1 MILRAEDL
9 GGGYGSR
16 RVVNGIHLDIR
27 AGEWLSVVGGN
38 GSGKSTL
45 VRLLSRILKPSQGRV
60 LFQGQDLQR
69 WDPRILS
76 RHMAVLPQQPR
87 VPSGL
92 TVTQLVSLGRS
103 PHQPWWQWQVSGT
116 GQARVQWALEQV
128 DLLGDAQ
135 RWVEELSGGERQRAF
150 LALALAQDPQILLL
164 DEPTTFLDLRY
175 QLELLEVL
183 RRLHQ
188 QGLTVITVLHD
199 LNLAARYSQRIALMH
214 QGSVVDVGSP
224 EAVLT
229 PEKLRQVF
237 GLECERLQ
245 TPVGFQLCP
254 ISSVAGIPQAVV
266 CS

>member
-1 MILRAEDL
+1 MLRAEDL
-9 GGGYGSR
+9 AGGYGSR
-16 RVVNGIHLDIR
+16 TVVSGITLGISV
-27 AGEWLSVVGGN
+27 GEWLSVVGGN

-45 VRLLSRILKPSQGRV
+45 VRLLSRILKPAQGQVVFQGR
-60 LFQGQDLQR
+60 DLQT
-69 WDPRILS
+69 WDAKALS
-76 RHMAVLPQQPR
+76 RQLALLPQQPR
-87 VPSGL
+87 IPSGL

-103 PHQPWWQWQVSGT
+103 PHQPWWRWQVSST

-128 DLLGDAQ
+128 DLVRFAH

-150 LALALAQDPQILLL
+150 LALALAQDPQVLFL

-183 RRLHQ
+183 SRLHQ
-188 QGLTVITVLHD
+188 QGLAVITVLHD
-199 LNLAARYSQRIALMH
+199 LNLAARYSQRIALMY
-214 QGSVVDVGSP
+214 QGSLVDVGSP
-224 EAVLT
+224 EAMLT

-245 TPVGFQLCP
+245 TSVGFQVCP
-254 ISSVAGIPQAVV
+254 ISSVGGKAVV

>member
-1 MILRAEDL
+1 MLRAEDL
-9 GGGYGSR
+9 AGGYGSR
-16 RVVNGIHLDIR
+16 PVVSGITLSIS

-45 VRLLSRILKPSQGRV
+45 VRLLSRLLKPSHGQVCFQGR
-60 LFQGQDLQR
+60 DLQT
-69 WDPRILS
+69 WDPQALS
-76 RHMAVLPQQPR
+76 RQMAVLPQQPR
-87 VPSGL
+87 IPVGL
-92 TVTQLVSLGRS
+92 TVRQLVSLGRS
-103 PHQPWWQWQVSGT
+103 PHQPWWRWQVSGA

-128 DLLGDAQ
+128 DLLGYAH

-150 LALALAQDPQILLL
+150 LALALAQDPQVLLL

-199 LNLAARYSQRIALMH
+199 LNLAARYSQRMALMH
-214 QGSVVDVGSP
+214 QGSLVDVGSP
-224 EAVLT
+224 EAMLT
-229 PEKLRQVF
+229 PETLRQVF

-245 TPVGFQLCP
+245 TPVGLQICP
-254 ISSVAGIPQAVV
+254 MSSVGGIPQTVV
-266 CS
+266 CP